1 MKQRDIPSANF
12 GVSDIS
18 MSTKELERLHTLLDL
33 AEGRILALDAA
44 ALMGVSRRQV
54 SRLMRRFLAEGAAG
68 LVSKKRGRRSNRS
81 FSDLHKATILGI
93 VRERY
98 ADFGPTLAV
107 EKLKELHKL
116 PIGTETLRLW
126 MIAEGLWIPR
136 RDRKR
141 RIHQPRHR
149 RDCLG
154 ELIQID
160 GCEHW
165 WFEERGPQCTLLVFI
180 DDATGRLMQL
190 QMSQMSPVSWGRT
203 L

>member
-1 MKQRDIPSANF
+1 MA
-12 GVSDIS
+12 VIS

-98 ADFGPTLAV
+98 ADFGPTLAA

-141 RIHQPRHR
+141 RVHQPRHR

-154 ELIQID
+154 ELVQID